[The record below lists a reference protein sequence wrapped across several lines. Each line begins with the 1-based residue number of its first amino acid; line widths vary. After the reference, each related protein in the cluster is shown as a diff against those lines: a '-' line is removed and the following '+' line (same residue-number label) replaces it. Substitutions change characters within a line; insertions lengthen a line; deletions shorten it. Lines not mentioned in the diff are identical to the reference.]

1 MIPMRTMQPNK
12 YSRNPTESEEEYI
25 YRVCSEKEIIGSW
38 QDVADIINSELGH
51 EYTESKYRK
60 QYQAFQRMFEA
71 NREKIASVQ
80 AGDYSE
86 LEELTRNLQKER
98 VKLQTEKSEYS
109 KWLRENA
116 RDELIAEKIVEAV
129 RSVPPVKVPEFY
141 RVHPSGRSAIL
152 AFGDEHYGAQFKIH
166 GLHGEVINEYSPDVF
181 ERRMWELEF
190 ELFDLI
196 DRENIQILHV
206 YSLGDFA
213 DGILR
218 CEQLRKL
225 KCGVIESTV
234 RYANFMAEWLNDL
247 SSRVIIKYQMT
258 FGNHTELRLINQP
271 KGSFKDE
278 NTGLFVREI
287 ISTRLENNSNFIM
300 ESNPTGLIFDTVAG
314 QNVLG
319 IHGEVKNM
327 ESAIHNFSNTY
338 KTHIDVLIGGHM
350 HHYKAETV
358 GVNREVVTVPSIVGI
373 DDYSMSLNKTSN
385 AGAILL
391 LLEGDKGI
399 VTEHHIKLN

>member
-1 MIPMRTMQPNK
+1 MTSEYKRQ
-12 YSRNPTESEEEYI
+12 SGESEEEYI

-38 QDVADIINSELGH
+38 QDIADIINSELNH

-116 RDELIAEKIVEAV
+116 RDELVAEKIIEAV
-129 RSVPPVKVPEFY
+129 RSVPPVKIPEFY

-152 AFGDEHYGAQFKIH
+152 AFGDEHYGTQFKIY
-166 GLHGEVINEYSPDVF
+166 GLHGEVINEYSPDIF
-181 ERRMWELEF
+181 ERRMWELQF
-190 ELFDLI
+190 KLFDLI
-196 DRENIQILHV
+196 DHENIQVLHI

-225 KCGVIESTV
+225 KYGVIESTV
-234 RYANFMAEWLNDL
+234 RYANFMAEWLNEL
-247 SSRVIIKYQMT
+247 TSRAIIKYQMT

-287 ISTRLENNSNFIM
+287 IATRLENNPNFIM

-327 ESAIHNFSNTY
+327 ESAIHSFSNTY
-338 KTHIDVLIGGHM
+338 KTPIDVLIGGHM
-350 HHYKAETV
+350 HHYKSETV
-358 GVNREVVTVPSIVGI
+358 GRNREVINVPSIVGI
-373 DDYSMSLNKTSN
+373 DDYAMQINKTSN
-385 AGAILL
+385 PGATLL
-391 LLEGDKGI
+391 LLEEDKGI
-399 VTEHHIKLN
+399 VTEHHIKLD